1 MFQKHWFVK
10 FLKFFRI
17 IDIEKKPIS
26 EREYY
31 SILIKVKF
39 DVYFLGLLYWV
50 LNIMSVV
57 SVFVLS
63 VLATIFLA
71 GTVKYNN
78 GENPFTSYLNENRSS
93 NYILLTAF
101 INTIIT
107 FVSGTLSFFV
117 INAKYVNSKD
127 QYQKLE
133 LEKMLFDG
141 NIDVYKNKDQKEKE
155 YILYKRSIQ
164 IINYNRYRKDTLI
177 SMVKVDKKPEV
188 KTKESKTNDSEK

>member
-50 LNIMSVV
+50 LNIISVV

-107 FVSGTLSFFV
+107 FVSGTLSFFC
-117 INAKYVNSKD
+117 
-127 QYQKLE
+127 
-133 LEKMLFDG
+133 
-141 NIDVYKNKDQKEKE
+141 NK
-155 YILYKRSIQ
+155 R
-164 IINYNRYRKDTLI
+164 
-177 SMVKVDKKPEV
+177 
-188 KTKESKTNDSEK
+188 